1 MLGSAELMRLRT
13 LSELLRILRGCLS
26 LWRTESL
33 ETKTMATS
41 SKVSLQ
47 QSMKSLLDQCMHHPK
62 IIQIKTIKWT
72 RKNITRRIVYVY
84 AQ

>member
-1 MLGSAELMRLRT
+1 MLGSAELMRSQT

-26 LWRTESL
+26 LRRTESL

-47 QSMKSLLDQCMHHPK
+47 QWMKSLLDEC
-62 IIQIKTIKWT
+62 IILKDDLIKIKTIKWT
-72 RKNITRRIVYVY
+72 RKNITRRIVSV
-84 AQ
+84 